1 MENIGMASMPL
12 RLLRHASLA
21 DDQDL
26 GGLSTVGVGIA
37 PEYALFGLLRVPGS
51 LRQVFEARLSLGLM
65 SLLSSC
71 RRNVMGIL
79 QDFWVLRREECRESY
94 HG

>member
-51 LRQVFEARLSLGLM
+51 LRQVLKPDLAWD
-65 SLLSSC
+65 SC
-71 RRNVMGIL
+71 P
-79 QDFWVLRREECRESY
+79 F
-94 HG
+94 